1 MNCFLLRNISDKA
14 DMGCKSSKD
23 GIKYKM
29 VLLKIQRVLVR
40 KERREL
46 AEKYEKITGK
56 KVVLRNIR
64 DYIEDKEKKNVKG
77 RTRKGKVEITLR
89 KNVVKKGK
97 ISKCKKKKIQKR
109 KRFYD
114 EDKIVIDKQEGYCSI
129 NKVNDCVVDKQEH
142 LRKQMM
148 MITPLKRNNNI
159 EDSNNISFSINSNC
173 NCISND
179 QTTDKSTNI
188 KQQIQSTTTT
198 TNNLYINNNNI
209 QHKLNI
215 STFPNIN
222 ITTTTTTNI
231 NTIKY
236 TPPTQLK
243 HLLYKHQILSGL
255 KKQLPFEES
264 IETE

>member
-1 MNCFLLRNISDKA
+1 
-14 DMGCKSSKD
+14 MGCKLSKD

-46 AEKYEKITGK
+46 VEKYEKITGK
-56 KVVLRNIR
+56 KVVLRKIR
-64 DYIEDKEKKNVKG
+64 DYVADKEERNVKG
-77 RTRKGKVEITLR
+77 RTRKGKVEITLGNKKR
-89 KNVVKKGK
+89 KNGVKK
-97 ISKCKKKKIQKR
+97 CKKKIQKR

-114 EDKIVIDKQEGYCSI
+114 EDKIVIDKQEGFCSI
-129 NKVNDCVVDKQEH
+129 NKVNDWVVDKQKH

-148 MITPLKRNNNI
+148 MITPLKRNNNNYVI
-159 EDSNNISFSINSNC
+159 EDSNNISFSNNSNC

-179 QTTDKSTNI
+179 QTTDKSTTI
-188 KQQIQSTTTT
+188 KQQIQSSSST
-198 TNNLYINNNNI
+198 TNNFSINNNI

-222 ITTTTTTNI
+222 ITTTTTNI

-243 HLLYKHQILSGL
+243 NLLYKHQIISGL

>member
-1 MNCFLLRNISDKA
+1 MNCFLLRNISDKG
-14 DMGCKSSKD
+14 DMGCKFSKD

-56 KVVLRNIR
+56 KVVLRKIK
-64 DYIEDKEKKNVKG
+64 DYVEDKEKKDVKG
-77 RTRKGKVEITLR
+77 RRTRKGKVEIMLR
-89 KNVVKKGK
+89 KNGTKKGK

-114 EDKIVIDKQEGYCSI
+114 EDKIVIDKQKGFCSI
-129 NKVNDCVVDKQEH
+129 NKVNDWVIDKQEH

-159 EDSNNISFSINSNC
+159 EDSNNISFSNNSNC

-198 TNNLYINNNNI
+198 NNFSINNNI

>member
-1 MNCFLLRNISDKA
+1 
-14 DMGCKSSKD
+14 MGCKSSKD

-114 EDKIVIDKQEGYCSI
+114 EDKIVIDKQEGFCSI
-129 NKVNDCVVDKQEH
+129 NKVNDWVVDKQEH

-148 MITPLKRNNNI
+148 MITPLKRNNNYVI
-159 EDSNNISFSINSNC
+159 EDSNNISFSNNSNC

-198 TNNLYINNNNI
+198 TNNFLINNNNNNI

-222 ITTTTTTNI
+222 ITTTTTNI